1 MEPQTLSNATQW
13 IVDNGISLQ
22 MLEIL
27 IMIPIIATLV
37 SISRYLI
44 GFKTFGIYAS
54 IILAISYSFTGLRYG
69 LIITMIVI
77 LTTFLTHNILR
88 KIRMHYIT
96 RIAINYCLLTIVLV
110 GIFLLVNHFGLGLE
124 NIKDINPLAVVS
136 IAALSDFFIKIYVK
150 KSFKNTFQTL
160 LETLLISTTGWFI
173 ITRDVVSTF
182 LLNNLW
188 LILLLIAINLSISQF
203 KGLRFLDNLRFK
215 SIITKKDDKPTQD

>member
-1 MEPQTLSNATQW
+1 MEPQTLSNITQW

-27 IMIPIIATLV
+27 VMIPIIATLV

-54 IILAISYSFTGLRYG
+54 IILGISYSFTGLRYG
-69 LIITMIVI
+69 LVITMIVI
-77 LTTFLTHNILR
+77 LTTLLSHNILK

-96 RIAINYCLLTIVLV
+96 RIAINYCLLVIVLG
-110 GIFLLVNHFGLGLE
+110 GIFLIINHFGFGLE
-124 NIKDINPLAVVS
+124 NINNINPLAVVS
-136 IAALSDFFIKIYVK
+136 IAALSDFFIKIYIK
-150 KSFKNTFQTL
+150 KSFKNTLRTL
-160 LETLLISTTGWFI
+160 LETLLISIVGWFI

-188 LILLLIAINLSISQF
+188 LIVLFIAINLSIGQF
-203 KGLRFLDNLRFK
+203 KGLRFLDNFRFK
-215 SIITKKDDKPTQD
+215 SIITKKDDRTTQE